1 MITMKKVSLKLFLIS
16 IFILTGIF
24 SLFFISN
31 TKVKAQAVDEIIVRT
46 TGYSVLSPNNFVF
59 IGDYFGNFDKKGF
72 TTYFEFKKDNSKTIV
87 SSGNL
92 SEYFDALNEKKE
104 TTIEVVRKT
113 TAEEA
118 DVFFTNPELSMFS
131 TYYFRAVGCIE
142 ESSFKKDS
150 CAKDDSVKKFYGEV
164 LSLSTGTIPY
174 GATYTYPY
182 SFDVDTGSD
191 IQNGD
196 ASVCKFGETFSSSG
210 CKEKTTDSA
219 TDLISTTPPEIP
231 VITGSTPNAD
241 PAPNLEDFSGGLVKC
256 GTAHYP
262 QGEKKDGKDVS
273 GMVSNPCGF
282 KDIMELINTVIKF
295 LLQDIVLPLAAIM
308 FAYAGFELVTSGGS
322 TEKKSKAKKIFT
334 DVAIGLV
341 IIVAAFLIIQ
351 TVLSIVGY
359 IGVSTWNKL

>member
-1 MITMKKVSLKLFLIS
+1 MKISNGINLKLFLIS

-31 TKVKAQAVDEIIVRT
+31 TKVKAQTRDEIIVRT

-59 IGDYFGNFDKKGF
+59 IGDYSGNFDKKGF

-104 TTIEVVRKT
+104 TTIEVVRNE
-113 TAEEA
+113 TADEA
-118 DVFFTNPELSMFS
+118 DVFFTSPELDMFS

-142 ESSFKKDS
+142 ESFFKKDN
-150 CAKDDSVKKFYGEV
+150 CAKDGSVKKFYGEV
-164 LSLSTGTIPY
+164 LSLSTGTIPL

-196 ASVCKFGETFSSSG
+196 ASSCKFTETFTDG
-210 CKEKTTDSA
+210 ACKEKTTGTTPDG
-219 TDLISTTPPEIP
+219 ISTAPPEIP
-231 VITGSTPNAD
+231 VITGSTPNGD
-241 PAPNLEDFSGGLVKC
+241 KAPDLEDFSGGLVKC

-262 QGEKKDGKDVS
+262 IVQGDPKS

-282 KDIMELINTVIKF
+282 KDIMKLINTVIKF

-308 FAYAGFELVTSGGS
+308 FAYAGFELLTSGGS

-359 IGVSTWNKL
+359 TGVSTWNKL

>member
-1 MITMKKVSLKLFLIS
+1 MKISNGISLKLFLIS

-31 TKVKAQAVDEIIVRT
+31 TKVRAQTENKIIVRT

-59 IGDYFGNFDKKGF
+59 IGSYSGNFDKKGF
-72 TTYFEFKKDNSKTIV
+72 TTNFEFKKYNSKTIV
-87 SSGNL
+87 SSGDL
-92 SEYFDALNEKKE
+92 SEYFNSLDEEKE
-104 TTIEVVRKT
+104 TTIEIVRKT
-113 TAEEA
+113 TADEA
-118 DVFFTNPELSMFS
+118 DVFFTSPELNLFS

-142 ESSFKKDS
+142 EDPIKGDGCIKDN
-150 CAKDDSVKKFYGEV
+150 SVQKFYGDV
-164 LSLSTGTIPY
+164 MSLSTGTIPY

-196 ASVCKFGETFSSSG
+196 ASQCKITETFTSSG
-210 CKEKTTDSA
+210 CKEKTTGTTPDS
-219 TDLISTTPPEIP
+219 IPNTPPEIP
-231 VITGSTPNAD
+231 IITGSTQNAD

-262 QGEKKDGKDVS
+262 IVQGDPKS

-351 TVLSIVGY
+351 TILSIVGY
-359 IGVSTWNKL
+359 TEVSTWNKL